1 MIDIDIADTVR
12 DHVVGVFVFHHVRG
26 CGSCSVGF
34 FAKDDLCVGPVDHI
48 CAVGVSDF
56 IGCGLRIRI
65 VSQDDVEE
73 HVVNAVFE
81 DDVRFRNAELFGS
94 VGHNIFCNDWI
105 GNPRSRI

>member
-34 FAKDDLCVGPVDHI
+34 FAKDDLSVGPVDHI
-48 CAVGVSDF
+48 GAVGVSDF
-56 IGCGLRIRI
+56 IGCGSSIRI
-65 VSQDDVEE
+65 VSEDDVEE

-81 DDVRFRNAELFGS
+81 NDVRFCDAELAGP
-94 VGHNIFCNDWI
+94 VRHNIFCDDWI
-105 GNPRSRI
+105 GSTRNRI